1 VDSVTVFSRLLRT
14 VKPTL
19 QGDFFSGTQADLYG
33 PFWIMT
39 TLVLIV
45 WVSSSLEASFY
56 SGSWAVSVTKVGVAA
71 GVLYSALAL
80 VPLASYLALKYSSVA
95 VEYVTLLSLY
105 SYSFT
110 LFIPALLLCIVP
122 LSAFQI
128 AVMLSAAVWSLGI
141 LVKNYW
147 TEILTVHT
155 QRKFLVLGV
164 LSLGHIGFVLACL
177 LYFLS

>member
-1 VDSVTVFSRLLRT
+1 
-14 VKPTL
+14 
-19 QGDFFSGTQADLYG
+19 
-33 PFWIMT
+33 MT

-56 SGSWAVSVTKVGVAA
+56 SGSWTVSVTKVGVAA

-105 SYSFT
+105 GYSFS

-122 LSAFQI
+122 QFTLQVI
-128 AVMLSAAVWSLGI
+128 VMLSATLWSLGI

-155 QRKFLVLGV
+155 QRKIVVVGV
-164 LSLGHIGFVLACL
+164 MSLGHIAFMLTSL
-177 LYFLS
+177 LYFFES